1 MVEPRRAFADLV
13 ADETRHVVQIVS
25 HLVQMPIFRP
35 RALAGHLID
44 VAYQAP
50 RLAWSLQF
58 TGTFDALNRGSWR
71 PPSGRCSAG

>member
-1 MVEPRRAFADLV
+1 
-13 ADETRHVVQIVS
+13 
-25 HLVQMPIFRP
+25 VQMPIFRP